1 MDLENPDPLPPP
13 GDCLESGENMGA
25 LLSPGG
31 KACLGWLLQPGLLL
45 PEMGEGAAHRAGLGG
60 HTPAPPK
67 SHRILCLLY
76 WCCWLG
82 ERELGP
88 GLGGSE
94 LALGARS
101 A

>member
-1 MDLENPDPLPPP
+1 MDLENRDQYFLPPE
-13 GDCLESGENMGA
+13 DYLKSGENTGA
-25 LLSPGG
+25 LLFPGE
-31 KACLGWLLQPGLLL
+31 KPGC
-45 PEMGEGAAHRAGLGG
+45 GGFCSRVCSSQRWGRAHCC
-60 HTPAPPK
+60 PPK
-67 SHRILCLLY
+67 SQRVLCLLY
-76 WCCWLG
+76 WYCWLG

>member
-1 MDLENPDPLPPP
+1 MVGVAFAARSAPPRDGGGCCTPD
-13 GDCLESGENMGA
+13 
-25 LLSPGG
+25 
-31 KACLGWLLQPGLLL
+31 
-45 PEMGEGAAHRAGLGG
+45 
-60 HTPAPPK
+60 PPK
-67 SHRILCLLY
+67 SHRVLCLLY